1 MRAYKIDTANT
12 TALITTAD
20 AKTFLKVDTS
30 ADDTLIDNLV
40 SAARQSAEEYT
51 NRFFMDTTLI
61 QYGTKFT
68 DLNELYKSP
77 VSSITHIKYYDS
89 DNTQQTLAGTV
100 YSLIPAI
107 EPSQIALKVDQ
118 EYPTVADRKDAVEC
132 KYVVGYG
139 AASTDVPE
147 PIIQAVYLTIG
158 HWYQN
163 RQDVVVGKTATQ
175 LPMAS
180 KYLLDQYKIQ
190 VCR

>member
-68 DLNELYKSP
+68 ELKLCP
-77 VSSITHIKYYDS
+77 
-89 DNTQQTLAGTV
+89 
-100 YSLIPAI
+100 
-107 EPSQIALKVDQ
+107 
-118 EYPTVADRKDAVEC
+118 
-132 KYVVGYG
+132 
-139 AASTDVPE
+139 
-147 PIIQAVYLTIG
+147 
-158 HWYQN
+158 
-163 RQDVVVGKTATQ
+163 
-175 LPMAS
+175 
-180 KYLLDQYKIQ
+180 
-190 VCR
+190 